1 MATRIEL
8 KDSGVVFNKEEH
20 TYRIGDTFLS
30 GITGM
35 LQRQLFPNEF
45 DGIPSAVLNAAAN
58 YGNGVPC
65 QQANHRANN
74 NQ

>member
-35 LQRQLFPNEF
+35 LQRRLCRSGV
-45 DGIPSAVLNAAAN
+45 DGIPAAVLNAGAN
-58 YGNGVPC
+58 YGSGV
-65 QQANHRANN
+65 HR
-74 NQ
+74 

>member
-45 DGIPSAVLNAAAN
+45 DGIPSAVLNAPLTMETESTSHAKISI
-58 YGNGVPC
+58 
-65 QQANHRANN
+65 
-74 NQ
+74 